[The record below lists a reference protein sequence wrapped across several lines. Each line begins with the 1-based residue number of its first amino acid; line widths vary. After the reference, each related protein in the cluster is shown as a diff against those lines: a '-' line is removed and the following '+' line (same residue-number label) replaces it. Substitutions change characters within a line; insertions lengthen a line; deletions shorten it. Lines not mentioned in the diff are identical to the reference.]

1 MFLHRIEPDPRCRE
15 ARRDLADPY
24 QMHATLC
31 RAFSDSDARCAP
43 GTFLWRQEAPSSPN
57 QPTRVFIQATTA
69 ADWSRINVAGW
80 MGRADPAIDLAE
92 RLKLSTLNAGA
103 CFRFRLRANPTVT
116 RNGKRL
122 GLLKR
127 EEQEKWLLRKCE
139 QHGFSVPA
147 ATWPGTQVDVHI
159 SQEQMLT
166 ARKHDGK
173 EIRVFSV
180 LFDGVLRVTN
190 ADAFRGALKSGI
202 GHGKALGL
210 GLLSIAPLRQSY
222 G

>member
-57 QPTRVFIQATTA
+57 QPTRVFI
-69 ADWSRINVAGW
+69 
-80 MGRADPAIDLAE
+80 DLAE
-92 RLKLSTLNAGA
+92 RLKLSTLNEGA